1 MVNWLVEWGV
11 KRWVLGAVNKAL
23 EAYRKSVDRARAIV
37 AAYSGKLKALLAF
50 LDSLDAKLADGKI
63 TDDEADAIVA
73 EATALAKSIV
83 G

>member
-1 MVNWLVEWGV
+1 MMNWIMEWGV
-11 KRWVLGAVNKAL
+11 KKWVLGAVNKAL
-23 EAYRKSVDRARAIV
+23 DAYWVNIDRARAIV

-73 EATALAKSIV
+73 EATDLAKSIAE
-83 G
+83 